1 VSAGD
6 AGPAGDAGQAQGQGE
21 AAEGQ
26 QQQAGPD
33 YAAIMETLQQQGQ
46 GLDQMRE
53 FLQTNP
59 WQAQEQEA
67 EPEQQLPELGFL
79 ESGDP
84 EFDQQLAQNLQNL
97 ISQQAEQQ
105 VQQHLSPLQEQLQTM
120 QREKAASD
128 LVGEFPEL
136 NEPEHA
142 QRIVSMTR
150 QYAEM
155 MGRPDLADE
164 PQMWRLMHLANA
176 AMVAAKE
183 EGEQSPA
190 AHLEGAG
197 GAGAGQQPQ
206 VDLGDMIVNGTGEG
220 APLGRRALP
229 FQ

>member
-6 AGPAGDAGQAQGQGE
+6 AGPADDAGQAQGQGE